1 MKRKKALFCILNWGL
16 GHATRSIPI
25 INELEQQ
32 GWDVIIATDGIPLHF
47 LQNEFPNHHF
57 EKLPGY
63 NITYDGKSIFW
74 IILKQIPNM
83 ILARQGENKRVRQIV
98 KDHNI
103 QLVISDNRFGCY
115 DKKVTSI
122 FMTHQWNLLYSDL
135 KVHKLATWLNQKM
148 ILRYFDKVWIPDDP
162 QLQMSGIL
170 SENNP
175 DNIYTG
181 IISRFNQDVQTKE
194 KNIDLLFI
202 LSGPEPLR
210 STLEKK
216 CTLLANEL
224 TSYTIHLVRGTTK
237 DRSAQY
243 KASSHVMVYDLV
255 KSDELESL
263 IKKAKFI
270 VSRSGYTSLMD
281 YLHLGVTNL
290 LLIPT
295 PMQTE
300 QEYLAIYFSEK
311 FDTVETTT
319 EDQLSLNHL
328 QKGLNQP
335 AVESKPTENVLL
347 SKIISEI
354 GLKQSQK

>member
-1 MKRKKALFCILNWGL
+1 MKKKKALFCILNWGL

-25 INELEQQ
+25 INELERQ
-32 GWDVIIATDGIPLHF
+32 GWDVIIATDGIPFHF
-47 LQNEFPNHHF
+47 LQKEFPKHHF

-63 NITYDGKSIFW
+63 NIKYDGKSIFW

-83 ILARQGENKRVRQIV
+83 IRARQGENKRVRGLT
-98 KDHNI
+98 KKHNI
-103 QLVISDNRFGCY
+103 QLIISDNRFGCFH
-115 DKKVTSI
+115 KKVTSI

-135 KVHKLATWLNQKM
+135 KIHKLATWLNQKM
-148 ILRYFDKVWIPDDP
+148 ILRYFDRVWIPDDP
-162 QLQMSGIL
+162 KLKMSGIL

-175 DNIYTG
+175 NQIYTG
-181 IISRFNQDVQTKE
+181 IISRFNQEVNNDQ

-210 STLEKK
+210 STLEEK
-216 CTLLANEL
+216 CIQLANDL
-224 TSYTIHLVRGTTK
+224 TSYNIHLVRGTTK
-237 DRSAQY
+237 DRSIQNLV
-243 KASSHVMVYDLV
+243 ASHIKIYDLT
-255 KSDELESL
+255 KSDKLESL

-281 YLHLGVTNL
+281 YLHLGITNL

-319 EDQLSLNHL
+319 ERELNITHL
-328 QKGLNQP
+328 QKGLSKRT
-335 AVESKPTENVLL
+335 VMSKPTKNKLL
-347 SKIISEI
+347 SRIVSEI
-354 GLKQSQK
+354 ELKKN